1 MCGVSCDNVR
11 IHKDNLISANELYDP
26 SEDGLN
32 IVGCPMGT
40 NEFIKGFIK
49 EKLDDLSLNKQKLLS
64 VPDYQLRWLLLSN
77 CYAKRPNY
85 LWCQLLCEDDSEM
98 DNFRKAFQDSLIET
112 FDSIIQVKD
121 RVSSSMWKRICRE
134 VEAPIRC
141 GGLGLGV
148 PKEKTLTAFLA
159 NFINIRE

>member
-1 MCGVSCDNVR
+1 
-11 IHKDNLISANELYDP
+11 
-26 SEDGLN
+26 
-32 IVGCPMGT
+32 MGT

-121 RVSSSMWKRICRE
+121 RVSSSMWKRICKKLKPLLDVE
-134 VEAPIRC
+134 V
-141 GGLGLGV
+141 
-148 PKEKTLTAFLA
+148 
-159 NFINIRE
+159 